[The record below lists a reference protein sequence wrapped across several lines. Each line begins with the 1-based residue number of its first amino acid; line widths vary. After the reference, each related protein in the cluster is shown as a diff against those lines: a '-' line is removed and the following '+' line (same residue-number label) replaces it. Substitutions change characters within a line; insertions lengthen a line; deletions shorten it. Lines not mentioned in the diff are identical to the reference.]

1 MQGKNL
7 SIQRS
12 CILQIT
18 KGGTWKN
25 TGGLSIRRNWVNGMR
40 AHIEVAPGVI
50 IRAKRP
56 IVRDVKFGQNLKK
69 LIKKPIVFVR
79 VSAMA
84 I

>member
-1 MQGKNL
+1 
-7 SIQRS
+7 
-12 CILQIT
+12 
-18 KGGTWKN
+18 
-25 TGGLSIRRNWVNGMR
+25 MR